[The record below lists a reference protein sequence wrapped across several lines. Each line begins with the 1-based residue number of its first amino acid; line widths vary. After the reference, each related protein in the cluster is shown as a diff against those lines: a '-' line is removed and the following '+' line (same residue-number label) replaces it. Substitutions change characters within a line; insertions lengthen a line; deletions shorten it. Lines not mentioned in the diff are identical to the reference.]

1 MSLPD
6 TYQSSRHMARVL
18 TSYIDCPHRVR
29 REIVTMFPSTPL
41 CVETIRKI
49 RAGHLAR
56 RTTAPD
62 KPSFKPHEGHYP
74 AEVSRLAEDANARF
88 VERLRQARRAA

>member
-6 TYQSSRHMARVL
+6 TYKSSRHMARVL

-41 CVETIRKI
+41 CIETIRKI
-49 RAGHLAR
+49 RAKHLAER
-56 RTTAPD
+56 AVMPEKD
-62 KPSFKPHEGHYP
+62 AYKPHEGYYP
-74 AEVSRLAEDANARF
+74 DQVSRTAEYDNARF
-88 VERLRQARRAA
+88 VARLTGR